1 MSYFIYILGNKQRTV
16 FYIGVT
22 NNVQRRVFEH
32 KNGLVQGFTKRYRLT
47 ILLYFEEYR
56 NIKEAIAREKQL
68 KNWRRDWKLNLIK
81 KTNPRLEDLSLK

>member
-56 NIKEAIAREKQL
+56 NIKEAIARDKQL